1 MSGSGYRSAG
11 VIAPIACGEYDKE
24 AIYFQLNIVTF
35 YGDSWLCR
43 KMCKNVEPNLQNTEY
58 WQPCG
63 HSTALVREY
72 VEQAKQYAEE
82 AAAIAGATIMKGAT
96 ESEDGVGGFV
106 PSPKAGEQNYFL
118 RGDGTWAIMETM
130 SHLNGFS
137 FQIRNG
143 RPYIIYKVDEDYEI
157 DENGN
162 PIHVISN
169 IDIDALIEN
178 IYDNDETN
186 NAEPSDV
193 IDDIIQQIY
202 N

>member
-1 MSGSGYRSAG
+1 MSGEYRSAG
-11 VIAPIACGEYDKE
+11 VIAPIACGEWNKD
-24 AIYFQLNIVTF
+24 AFYFQLNIVSIL
-35 YGDSWLCR
+35 GDSWICR
-43 KMCKNVEPNLQNTEY
+43 KACAGIEPNYKNTEY

-63 HSTALVREY
+63 SSELVRQY
-72 VEQAKQYAEE
+72 VEEAKKYAEE
-82 AAAIAGATIMKGAT
+82 AATIAGATIMTGAT
-96 ESEDGVGGFV
+96 ESSDGVSGFV
-106 PSPKAGEQNYFL
+106 PIPRAGEQNYFL

-169 IDIDALIEN
+169 IDVDALIEN